1 MKIRRYLASD
11 CEQLVELFYQTVHSV
26 NSRDYTRMQLDA
38 WATGRVDLQAWN
50 RSFLEHHTVVAVDS
64 GEIVGFGDMDESGYL
79 DRLYVHRDHQGEG
92 IASAICDELECS
104 VDKGRFVTHAS
115 ITARPFFEKRGYH
128 VVQRQEVVRDGISLT
143 NYVREKSR

>member
-1 MKIRRYLASD
+1 
-11 CEQLVELFYQTVHSV
+11 
-26 NSRDYTRMQLDA
+26 MQLDA

-128 VVQRQEVVRDGISLT
+128 VVQRQEVVRNGISLT
-143 NYVREKSR
+143 NYVMEKELS

>member
-1 MKIRRYLASD
+1 M
-11 CEQLVELFYQTVHSV
+11 
-26 NSRDYTRMQLDA
+26 DA

-50 RSFLEHHTVVAVDS
+50 RSFLEHHTFVAVDS

-79 DRLYVHRDHQGEG
+79 DRLYVHRDHQGEE

-128 VVQRQEVVRDGISLT
+128 VVQRQEVVRNGISLT
-143 NYVREKSR
+143 NYVMEKSR